1 METPGTV
8 FVISAPSGAGK
19 TSLVQGVRRRVAGLG
34 FSVSYTTRRPRPG
47 EVHGE
52 HYYFVDKQTF
62 VELMGRGEF
71 IEHAL
76 VFGEY
81 YGTSKSQV
89 RAMLQAGQD
98 VILEIDWQGAQQ
110 ARQAIPSC
118 VSVFIL
124 PPSRHTLQC
133 RLQGRGS
140 EDPAAITKRLADA
153 REEIS
158 HYNEYDYLIVNDDL
172 QEAMDLFEAV
182 IRVGRQRTAVQRIRQ
197 AALIQALLTD
207 EVTG

>member
-19 TSLVQGVRRRVAGLG
+19 TSLVQGVRRRVPGLG

-47 EVHGE
+47 EINGE
-52 HYYFVDKQTF
+52 HYCFVDKPTF
-62 VELMGRGEF
+62 VELMDRGEF

-89 RAMLQAGQD
+89 QAMLQDGQD
-98 VILEIDWQGAQQ
+98 VILEIDWQGARQ

-124 PPSRHTLQC
+124 PPSRHTLQR

-140 EDPAAITKRLADA
+140 EDQAAIAKRLADA

-172 QEAMDLFEAV
+172 QEALDLFEAV